1 MVVSQAR
8 ILVRIWY
15 AIPVKEISIQDLK
28 ASLSSAISE
37 AEAGNTIIIT
47 RHKEPVAQ
55 LTTAHPQYVLRGK
68 RVATGKI
75 KQALK
80 RGTKGRYL
88 AALLEDMANR

>member
-1 MVVSQAR
+1 
-8 ILVRIWY
+8 
-15 AIPVKEISIQDLK
+15 VKEISIQDLK
-28 ASLSSAISE
+28 ASLSAAISE

-55 LTTAHPQYVLRGK
+55 LTPPHPKHVHRGK

-75 KQALK
+75 KPALK

-88 AALLEDMANR
+88 AALLEDRANR